1 MLSRD
6 HSCPDRLPPKGGRQ
20 VDAPPTKKGPVIMQ
34 VRRTVLIV
42 DDNRFIREGY
52 RALLELEGLSVM
64 EASNGAEALMWCL
77 RETAAIILLDLEMPI
92 LDGWS
97 FLECRLRQPS
107 IREIPVLVM
116 TSRPDTSALR
126 EDLHR
131 LRADRMLQKPV
142 LRDELISAVR
152 ELLARP
158 IIPVAPP
165 SGEAPKVSKRRDPR
179 LVFSVPIRVRMHS
192 SRDTSGRLRDLS
204 AGGLGAYL
212 PRPLTKGE
220 TVTISFDIEG
230 RSLALMGW
238 VKWAGDSVTV
248 GGYRHGIRFTDRQQD
263 SFPLNAYSFF
273 REQSEALN

>member
-1 MLSRD
+1 MGASKWM
-6 HSCPDRLPPKGGRQ
+6 P
-20 VDAPPTKKGPVIMQ
+20 PPTKKGPVIMQ
-34 VRRTVLIV
+34 VKHTVLIV
-42 DDNRFIREGY
+42 DDNRLIREVY
-52 RALLELEGLSVM
+52 RTLLELEGFSVV

-97 FLECRLRQPS
+97 FLECRLRQPK

-116 TSRPDTSALR
+116 TSRPDTSPLR

-131 LRADRMLQKPV
+131 LRTDRLVQKPV
-142 LRDELISAVR
+142 VGDELISAVR
-152 ELLARP
+152 ELLTRAP
-158 IIPVAPP
+158 IPVVPP
-165 SGEAPKVSKRRDPR
+165 PEEALEGAKRSDPR
-179 LVFSVPIRVRMHS
+179 VVFSIPIRVRMRS

-204 AGGLGAYL
+204 AGGLGAFL
-212 PRPLTKGE
+212 PRRLTEGE
-220 TVTISFDIEG
+220 TVTINFDIEG
-230 RSLALMGW
+230 RSLALMGL

-273 REQSEALN
+273 SEQSETLN